1 MVLTKVPITFTE
13 QDFKLKSTDHNDAM
27 VIEVNITGWVIG
39 KILVDNGSS
48 ADILFMKTF
57 EKMSLSPHMLQP
69 PEYPL
74 LGFGGKLIK
83 PAGKIALPHYLY
95 PSEILTMPELKL
107 LFSTWLTCIIHISQF
122 STEDSLII
130 SML

>member
-1 MVLTKVPITFTE
+1 MQRNNYFRFVNTIINDGPTARPKWVVPITCTE
-13 QDFKLKSTDHNDAM
+13 QDFKLKSTNHNDAM
-27 VIEVNITGWVIG
+27 VIKVNITGWVIG

-57 EKMSLSPHMLQP
+57 KKMSLSPHMLQP

-83 PAGKIALPHYLY
+83 PAGKIVLP
-95 PSEILTMPELKL
+95 SKILIMPEP
-107 LFSTWLTCIIHISQF
+107 
-122 STEDSLII
+122 DSHF
-130 SML
+130 